1 MIQIILVLSAGPD
14 TAGTPTRRSFAMARA
29 HPFFSAPHRAAFL
42 PGMLLAIL
50 LLAGW
55 SAELAARLFGLGLP
69 LALPALLAHGFLM
82 LFGFFPLFMTGFLF
96 TAGPRWLNVPPPG
109 RGAYLLTPA
118 LLAAGLLLWL
128 AGAAVGGVWLLAGH
142 LVYSL
147 GFLGLAGGFARL
159 LLASP
164 APDRRHAWA
173 VLSAFGIGVLALG
186 AAGYWLL
193 SGDVRGWLW
202 MRDLALWGFLL
213 PVFLTV
219 CHRML
224 PFFSSSVLAPYQ
236 PWRPWWLLAA
246 MLGGSLGHGLLS
258 IAGWPSWGLDLAL
271 AVLFGYTSWRWG
283 LLASL
288 RVKLLAMLHLS
299 FAWLAAGF
307 ALYAWQ
313 GALGGLAWA
322 PLHAISV
329 GFFLTMMIAFVS
341 RVSLGHSGQ
350 PLEAGKALWGLY
362 LAAQWLALARV
373 AADLLPVGWRAGMYG
388 LAAAGWLLTLL
399 LWGRR
404 FLPVYLRP
412 RADGKDG

>member
-1 MIQIILVLSAGPD
+1 
-14 TAGTPTRRSFAMARA
+14 MARA
-29 HPFFSAPHRAAFL
+29 HPLFSAPHRAAFL

-50 LLAGW
+50 MLALW
-55 SAELAARLFGLGLP
+55 SAELAARLFGPGLP
-69 LALPALLAHGFLM
+69 LALPSMLAHGFLM
-82 LFGFFPLFMTGFLF
+82 LFGFFPLFMAGFLF

-109 RGAYLLTPA
+109 RGAYLAVPA
-118 LLAAGLLLWL
+118 LLVSGLSLWL
-128 AGAAVGGVWLLAGH
+128 LGAATGGVWLLAGH
-142 LVYSL
+142 LVYCL
-147 GFLGLAGGFARL
+147 GFVGLAAGFARL
-159 LLASP
+159 LLGSA

-173 VLSAFGIGVLALG
+173 VLAAFGAGALAL
-186 AAGYWLL
+186 ASAGYWLL

-224 PFFSSSVLAPYQ
+224 PFFSAGVLAPYR

-246 MLGGSLGHGLLS
+246 MLGGSLAHGLLS

-271 AVLFGYTSWRWG
+271 AFLFGYTSWRWG
-283 LLASL
+283 LAASL
-288 RVKLLAMLHLS
+288 RVRLLAMLHLS

-313 GALGGLAWA
+313 GAFGGLARA
-322 PLHAISV
+322 PLHAIAV

-341 RVSLGHSGQ
+341 RVSLGHSGRA
-350 PLEAGKALWGLY
+350 LEAGKALWGLY
-362 LAAQWLALARV
+362 LAAHWLALARV
-373 AADLLPVGWRAGMYG
+373 AADLLPLGWRGGLYG
-388 LAAAGWLLTLL
+388 LAAAGCSLTLL
-399 LWGRR
+399 LWGGR

-412 RADGKDG
+412 RADGQPG